1 MKNNSRIFCLGLL
14 ILVSFTSKAQEAA
27 LDSLFDLSL
36 EELMN
41 VKITT
46 ASKQEESVADAAAII
61 SVITAKDIQSYG
73 AISLVDVL
81 DRATGMYFTS
91 GFTYRDNMVSI
102 RGNATTDVN
111 TNVLILVDGRPMR
124 ESFSN
129 GLNSPVYASFPLERI
144 ERLEIIRGP
153 GSILYGTCA
162 VTGVI
167 NIITKGAGEHASV
180 SGSLR
185 YGTFNTLQGSLSGSK
200 TIGKLA
206 LSAGITLLDTDGWEY
221 TTKGEPLWI
230 PHPVTGDPI
239 LANPNPVSV
248 DLYKKNV
255 GANLSAKIGDFKLSA
270 NWLKSKQANMGLEPL
285 WLYNMIEGAGL
296 TVSGTDFYTDVNRWM
311 VDLGYE
317 KTFSEKWKTS
327 VNLTNNLMYQDK
339 RYTEIPNLYD
349 FGGSRDHLLEI
360 TNYITPTEELNIVVG
375 GLMNYQT
382 GDFKTYQMNNGVNVA
397 LDPTPHSNPS
407 KIMDYD
413 ELWWSFYAQ
422 GSYKLTRNFKLIAG
436 LQGNKV
442 TNLDLDIVPRAG
454 AVYHFNDNLGLKMLY
469 GKAFR
474 SPSQYERDV
483 QNIPQITKNPDLKP
497 EKINTIES
505 QLFFNKKTYEVS
517 LTYYNSKQYN
527 VIRQGTV
534 LMEIFGGL
542 MYPVSQYVNAG
553 ELNSNGLE
561 FEGKLFINS
570 KLSLNGSATYQHT
583 EDGETGK
590 DVFGIPQFMGKL
602 GINYSTASGLSIGVF
617 NSYFGEGDNINQSTT
632 AQINPEASAYNYL
645 SANVQYDLGKLF
657 NSKRSLV
664 LGVFATNLL
673 DEKIYYPEYTVRSVN
688 TFPGRSGRA
697 VYGSLTFKL

>member
-1 MKNNSRIFCLGLL
+1 MKNTLRIVCIFLL
-14 ILVSFTSKAQEAA
+14 IQISFSGNAQETAI
-27 LDSLFDLSL
+27 DSLYDLSL

-46 ASKQEESVADAAAII
+46 ASKQEESLADAGAIV
-61 SVITAKDIQSYG
+61 SVITSKDIQSYG
-73 AISLVDVL
+73 ALSLVDVL
-81 DRATGMYFTS
+81 DRAAGMYFTS

-167 NIITKGAGEHASV
+167 NIITKGAGENTSIG
-180 SGSLR
+180 GSLR

-200 TIGKLA
+200 IIGKLA
-206 LSAGITLLDTDGWEY
+206 LSAGVALLNTDGWEY
-221 TTKGEPLWI
+221 STKGEPLWF
-230 PHPVTGDPI
+230 PNPVTGDPMLI
-239 LANPNPVSV
+239 NPNPASA

-255 GANLSAKIGDFKLSA
+255 GANLSARMGDFKLSA
-270 NWLKSKQANMGLEPL
+270 NWLRSKQANMGFEPF
-285 WLYNMIEGAGL
+285 WLNDMVGTSLA
-296 TVSGTDFYTDVNRWM
+296 VSGTEFYTDVNRWM
-311 VDLGYE
+311 IDLGYE
-317 KTFSEKWKTS
+317 KSLSEKWKTS
-327 VNLTNNLMYQDK
+327 VNLTNNIMDQDK
-339 RYTEIPNLYD
+339 RYPEIPNLYD
-349 FGGSRDHLLEI
+349 FGGSRDYLLEV
-360 TNYITPTEELNIVVG
+360 TNYVTPTENLNIVIG
-375 GLMNYQT
+375 GLVNYQT
-382 GDFKTYQMNNGVNVA
+382 GVFNTYQMNNGVNVA

-422 GSYKLTRNFKLIAG
+422 GSYNVTSNFKLIG
-436 LQGNKV
+436 GVQGNKV
-442 TNLDLDIVPRAG
+442 TNLDLDIVPRGG
-454 AVYHFNDNLGLKMLY
+454 AIYHFNDNLGIKVLY

-474 SPSQYERDV
+474 SPSQYERNV

-497 EKINTIES
+497 EKISTIES
-505 QLFFNKKTYEVS
+505 QLFFNRKTYEVS

-527 VIRQGTV
+527 VIRQGIV
-534 LMEIFGGL
+534 MMEIFGGSIF
-542 MYPVSQYVNAG
+542 PVSQYVNAG
-553 ELNSNGLE
+553 ELHSSGFEL
-561 FEGKLFINS
+561 EGKIFVNA

-583 EDGETGK
+583 EDAETGK
-590 DVFGIPQFMGKL
+590 DVFGMPRFMGKL
-602 GINYSTASGLSIGVF
+602 GVNYSPLSGLSVGLF
-617 NSYFGEGDNINQSTT
+617 NSYFGNGENIDQPTT
-632 AQINPEASAYNYL
+632 TQINPAASAHNYL
-645 SANVQYDLGKLF
+645 SANIQYDLGKLF
-657 NSKRSLV
+657 NSSKSLV
-664 LGVFATNLL
+664 FSVYATNIL